1 MLWNL
6 LLTGFRKI
14 VKLLYSSLD
23 EYEGGGEGAGK
34 GILKLRIDRCISYPL
49 LQHSL
54 RARSQETVNKV
65 K

>member
-23 EYEGGGEGAGK
+23 EYEGAGRGGGVAGAARRRK
-34 GILKLRIDRCISYPL
+34 GNFEAS
-49 LQHSL
+49 
-54 RARSQETVNKV
+54 N
-65 K
+65 

>member
-23 EYEGGGEGAGK
+23 EYEGGGGGGPE
-34 GILKLRIDRCISYPL
+34 R
-49 LQHSL
+49 
-54 RARSQETVNKV
+54 EF
-65 K
+65 

>member
-23 EYEGGGEGAGK
+23 EYEGGGGGGPEREFWSFE
-34 GILKLRIDRCISYPL
+34 LID
-49 LQHSL
+49 
-54 RARSQETVNKV
+54 A
-65 K
+65 

>member
-23 EYEGGGEGAGK
+23 EYEGGGGGGK

>member
-23 EYEGGGEGAGK
+23 EYEGGGGRK
-34 GILKLRIDRCISYPL
+34 GNFEAS
-49 LQHSL
+49 
-54 RARSQETVNKV
+54 N
-65 K
+65 

>member
-23 EYEGGGEGAGK
+23 EYEGGGGGGK
-34 GILKLRIDRCISYPL
+34 GNFEAS
-49 LQHSL
+49 
-54 RARSQETVNKV
+54 N
-65 K
+65 